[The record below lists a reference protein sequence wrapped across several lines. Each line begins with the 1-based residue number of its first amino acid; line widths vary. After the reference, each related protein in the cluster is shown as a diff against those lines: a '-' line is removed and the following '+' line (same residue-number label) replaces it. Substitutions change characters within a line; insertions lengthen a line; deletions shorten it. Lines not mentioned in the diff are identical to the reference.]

1 MNLHANARASYVSH
15 LIGAHVISFIQVNDL
30 VEWYLQRTH
39 TPNLQTKPHTQ
50 HTWTVFAIKSIPLI
64 SPSILTGI
72 VGDEMAFHQP
82 SNDRIVQTAMVSCG
96 KHTILRTNLAR
107 STSGPH
113 TFLDEIQNT
122 KTMNFNEFIILIF
135 SLLFHQ
141 IFIKSSQIARKIK
154 KLNTNKMD
162 LLWNSMPNTS
172 FTPTF
177 KWFANIGC
185 LSSFLWSK
193 HELSVY
199 LFIHLP
205 LNAWNSEFF
214 AVLFDNLS
222 HILFRNSAKRRNRHL
237 FGLCARERSVGLS
250 FENLVNWLSCDHHL
264 CRSLSVQVRR
274 IGPSHTF
281 RYFSFVCLFIQHQRP
296 RRFVYL
302 KCLNLIMHRS
312 HDAAHCSR
320 SSHWPLCR
328 WQLMA
333 AR

>member
-1 MNLHANARASYVSH
+1 
-15 LIGAHVISFIQVNDL
+15 
-30 VEWYLQRTH
+30 
-39 TPNLQTKPHTQ
+39 
-50 HTWTVFAIKSIPLI
+50 
-64 SPSILTGI
+64 
-72 VGDEMAFHQP
+72 
-82 SNDRIVQTAMVSCG
+82 
-96 KHTILRTNLAR
+96 
-107 STSGPH
+107 
-113 TFLDEIQNT
+113 
-122 KTMNFNEFIILIF
+122 
-135 SLLFHQ
+135 
-141 IFIKSSQIARKIK
+141 
-154 KLNTNKMD
+154 MD

-333 AR
+333 ARKCVCGSFDTISINGATNNKRRHEFYSRINRFGVFGIDERITVCHCPFDHSSLPLAMAYCCEQFFSLNFIYFHIVVGFCWIAVATAYPRLPSHWRMRIASIAQ